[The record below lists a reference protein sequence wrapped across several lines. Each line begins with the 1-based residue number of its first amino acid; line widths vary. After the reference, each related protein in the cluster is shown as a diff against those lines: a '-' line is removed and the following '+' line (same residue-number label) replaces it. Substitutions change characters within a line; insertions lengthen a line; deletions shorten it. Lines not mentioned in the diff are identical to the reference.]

1 MYSPL
6 NYENLNIAAGSYTPS
21 SVKAYNNKTFDFWL
35 RSLFQRATN
44 VIDFE
49 VPDEWNGNIKDFF
62 IYCLFKYGFIVVSK
76 NDEFGQYFQPCTL
89 SQFDFYY
96 QPLKALISN
105 PKLSVELE
113 LHKEGELLK
122 LTPDYYGVWD
132 ILCYYA
138 EKLASLDNAINM
150 SIINNKF
157 GFILGAKNKGASQ
170 ALKKILDK
178 INAGEPAVIFDEK
191 IADDPTS
198 KDTPFQLLERPN
210 LKQSYIT
217 TDQLAD
223 FQTILNNFDA
233 EIGIPCVPYQKKERM
248 VTEEATAR
256 SYDACARSE
265 IWLKTLESSIIMIK
279 DLYPDIK
286 LGAKLRYD
294 IESTPESEDEYGEG

>member
-6 NYENLNIAAGSYTPS
+6 NYNELNIAAGSYTPS
-21 SVKAYNNKTFDFWL
+21 SVKAFNNRTFDFWL

-49 VPDEWNGNIKDFF
+49 VPEEWEGNIKDFF
-62 IYCLFKYGFIVVSK
+62 IYCLFKYGFVVISK
-76 NDEFGQYFQPCTL
+76 NDQFGQYFQPATL
-89 SQFDFYY
+89 SQYDFYY
-96 QPLKALISN
+96 QPVTALIAN
-105 PKLSVELE
+105 PKLNVELT
-113 LHKEGELLK
+113 LHKEAELLK
-122 LTPDYYGVWD
+122 LTPDYMGVWD
-132 ILCYYA
+132 ILTYYA
-138 EKLASLDNAINM
+138 EKLSSLDNAINM

-157 GFILGAKNKGASQ
+157 SFVLGAKNRGAAQ

-178 INAGEPAVIFDEK
+178 VNQGEPAVIYDEK

-198 KDTPFQLLERPN
+198 KDTPFQIMERPN

-217 TDQLAD
+217 SDQLAD

-265 IWLKTLESSIIMIK
+265 IWLKTLESSIKMVK

-286 LGAKLRYD
+286 LGAKLRYNVD
-294 IESTPESEDEYGEG
+294 EAPESEEEDGQS

>member
-6 NYENLNIAAGSYTPS
+6 NYDNLNIAAGSYTPS
-21 SVKAYNNKTFDFWL
+21 SVKAFNNRTFDFWL

-62 IYCLFKYGFIVVSK
+62 IYCLFKYGFVVVSK

-96 QPLKALISN
+96 QPTKALISN
-105 PKLSVELE
+105 PKLSAELE
-113 LHKEGELLK
+113 LHKDGELLK